1 MIQELVFTTLPVQR
15 IEQDREQYLKVSVY
29 VSPHLKSAATMKLGD
44 APDMYNWAE
53 KIQNTEDEHALQ
65 GEAL

>member
-53 KIQNTEDEHALQ
+53 KIQNTEFTFRIS
-65 GEAL
+65 GMK